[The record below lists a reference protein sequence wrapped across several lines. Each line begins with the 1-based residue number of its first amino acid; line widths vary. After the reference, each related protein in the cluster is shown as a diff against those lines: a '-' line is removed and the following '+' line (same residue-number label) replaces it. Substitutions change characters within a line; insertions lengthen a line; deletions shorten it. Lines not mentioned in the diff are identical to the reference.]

1 MAKKA
6 RRFGPSPALK
16 KARAQLT
23 STRRSL
29 SSARK
34 GATKGGKIERTVGA
48 AAGGAT
54 SGVIKVQYPEIG
66 GFDTRIPVAA
76 SMWAASMWGVKGKAG
91 TYMAC
96 VADGLLACI
105 VSDMT
110 EAQLS

>member
-1 MAKKA
+1 VAKKA

-48 AAGGAT
+48 AVGGGV
-54 SGVIKVQYPEIG
+54 SGVIKVQYPLVGE
-66 GFDTRIPVAA
+66 FDTRIPVAA
-76 SMWAASMWGVKGKAG
+76 AAWAASMWGVKGKPG
-91 TYMAC
+91 TYLAC

-105 VSDMT
+105 VSDLT
-110 EAQLS
+110 ETAMA